1 MTRRVVLCA
10 DDFGWSPQTSR
21 AIADLARDGRVQA
34 VSAMTVM
41 PGWRRDSVLLADRA
55 PGVEVGLHLTLCDE
69 VPLGPMPRAAPD
81 GRMLGKG
88 AMERAALTGRLALDD
103 YAAEIDRQ
111 FAAFVAAMG
120 HPPEFV
126 DAHKHTHLL
135 PGLRGVMLDAVARHA
150 PNAWVRNCADRTLAI
165 LARPFRW
172 KALGSALWSIGFR
185 AAARR
190 QGLRTNDSFAG
201 HYNYRGGFDRLL
213 PAFTRAPGP
222 FHLVM
227 VHPGGDDRAGD
238 DIADAR
244 VVERRILAG

>member
-1 MTRRVVLCA
+1 
-10 DDFGWSPQTSR
+10 
-21 AIADLARDGRVQA
+21 
-34 VSAMTVM
+34 
-41 PGWRRDSVLLADRA
+41 
-55 PGVEVGLHLTLCDE
+55 
-69 VPLGPMPRAAPD
+69 
-81 GRMLGKG
+81 MLGKG
-88 AMERAALTGRLALDD
+88 AMERAALAGRLALDD

-201 HYNYRGGFDRLL
+201 HYDYRGGFDRGWDEWRQQPSLAEAVRIAPKGQDTTVHDAAL
-213 PAFTRAPGP
+213 RAR
-222 FHLVM
+222 LEAAT
-227 VHPGGDDRAGD
+227 DRP
-238 DIADAR
+238 
-244 VVERRILAG
+244 